1 MKENL
6 FAICLICIEIAF
18 FYLLYYFVNLPL
30 SLYIQLGVLWLII
43 MFVSKHYKIRST
55 LVWDEIRSDL
65 KAFIYFVL
73 IAFVFVYPK
82 TYFYWK
88 ILGVGFFMSVF
99 AIIFNRKLVI
109 KNSSIL
115 LVFYLNALY
124 HIFNFYGM
132 KEIYFAHTKIRYSR

>member
-6 FAICLICIEIAF
+6 FAVCLICIEIAF

-43 MFVSKHYKIRST
+43 MFVSKHYKIQST

-73 IAFVFVYPK
+73 IFFYIYITFVLK
-82 TYFYWK
+82 IFY
-88 ILGVGFFMSVF
+88 
-99 AIIFNRKLVI
+99 
-109 KNSSIL
+109 
-115 LVFYLNALY
+115 
-124 HIFNFYGM
+124 FNFYQNN
-132 KEIYFAHTKIRYSR
+132 IINS